1 MSAAISTILSACAYE
16 PFIAWRWRSL
26 GDHAKLVV
34 MSPKHLWSGD
44 WRAETEAEA
53 EERRRLEAEREATA
67 VRNPDPGGQS
77 AAPGAAAPPRRRGL
91 FAASAAVVILAIG
104 GGAFAAG
111 SLLGGS
117 DTKKSGSVSAA
128 PLPASASKPVTPQR
142 GQTRAGA
149 IYAQAS
155 PAVVSIRTDTGTGT
169 GFLVDNNG
177 TLVTNDHVVDQA
189 TTVTVRF
196 GTDGRTIKGDVRGTD
211 PSSDLAVVH
220 IDPASMPAD
229 AKPLKFA
236 DSDGV
241 RVGDVAIAIG
251 NPFGLDRTATEG
263 IVSSLGRT
271 IQAPNGFQIDGV
283 IQTDAAI
290 NPGNSGGPLLD
301 DGGLVIGV
309 TSQIATSGGNSGNVG
324 IGFAV
329 PSNTVRQVLP
339 GLEQGKTVS
348 HAWLGV
354 ETGPVSSGA
363 PGGGAQ
369 IASVVP
375 GGPAAGAG
383 LQPGDIVTAID
394 GKGVNGPTDLSTVI
408 NGKAPGDHVSLTVQ
422 RGGSRQTLDAALRSR
437 PARIP

>member
-1 MSAAISTILSACAYE
+1 
-16 PFIAWRWRSL
+16 
-26 GDHAKLVV
+26 
-34 MSPKHLWSGD
+34 MSPKHLWSGE
-44 WRAETEAEA
+44 WRAEAEA
-53 EERRRLEAEREATA
+53 EAQERRRLEAERETTA
-67 VRNPDPGGQS
+67 VRTPHPAGLAEGPEPP
-77 AAPGAAAPPRRRGL
+77 ARPRRRGV
-91 FAASAAVVILAIG
+91 FAASAAAVVLAIG

-111 SLLGGS
+111 SLLGG
-117 DTKKSGSVSAA
+117 DTHNGNSVSPAA
-128 PLPASASKPVTPQR
+128 LPASASKPVTPQR

-155 PAVVSIRTDTGTGT
+155 PAVVSIRTNTGTGT

-177 TLVTNDHVVDQA
+177 TLVTNDHVVDGAQ
-189 TTVTVRF
+189 TVTVRF

-220 IDPASMPAD
+220 IDPATMPAD

-339 GLEQGKTVS
+339 GLSQGKTVS

-383 LQPGDIVTAID
+383 LQAGDVVTAID
-394 GKGVNGPTDLSTVI
+394 GKAVNGPTDLSTAI

-422 RGGSRQTLDAALRSR
+422 RGGSQQTLDAALRSR